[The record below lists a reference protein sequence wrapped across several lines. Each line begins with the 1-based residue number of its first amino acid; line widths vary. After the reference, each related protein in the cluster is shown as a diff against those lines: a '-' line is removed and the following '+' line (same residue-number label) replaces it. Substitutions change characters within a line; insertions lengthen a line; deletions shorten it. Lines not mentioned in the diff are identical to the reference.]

1 MRLKTTLGVL
11 AILITASFAQAQR
24 LPRTVFPIHYDLIFE
39 PDLAKATFNG
49 QEAIEISVQ
58 RPATSITLHAMQ
70 LKLHEATIVVGID
83 TQPATVTYDTP
94 SETATLTFAKPL
106 QAGRAAIHIA
116 YTGILN
122 NDLRGL
128 YLGEANGRRYAST
141 QFEAT
146 AARYAFPSFDEPEM
160 KATFTVTAV
169 VDEGDNAISNG
180 AVVADYKFPQGKHTF
195 KFATTPRMSTYLV
208 ALTVGA
214 FDCLKDQVDGIPLRV
229 CATPDKIANGRFALE
244 ATKAIVGFY
253 NRYYGTRYAFGKLD
267 QVAVPD
273 FSAGAMEN
281 TGDIIYRETAL
292 LVGDNDS
299 IERKKGVASVIAH
312 EIAHQWF
319 GDLVTMKWWNDLWLN
334 EGFATFMAPKPL
346 KTWKPDWDFEASE
359 VVDSR
364 GTLTT
369 DSLRSTRAIRAEA
382 TTSAQIENMFD
393 AIAYG
398 KTAWMLRMVESYIG
412 EEAMRKG
419 IDEYIATNAYAN
431 TAAEDFTRSMDRA
444 SSKPVADVISS
455 YVRNAGL
462 PLITVASLC
471 DAGATTFTLTQQR
484 FFSDPSLSGAPP
496 PSPAWVI
503 PVCFRDQCE
512 LFREKQQTFRVSG
525 CDPLYLNRNARGYY
539 ITQYEPDEVLRLA
552 TSPSLTNFER
562 YALLREDWLLVLSGR
577 RDVADYIRVANALRS
592 ARDPHVVRQLATA
605 FDTIGARL
613 TTPATDAAF
622 RKWVTDYLRPIA
634 TELGWSPRPGESEET
649 RELRNTVLATLG
661 AAGRDRAT
669 LDKANDLTKRA
680 LQGDA
685 KAIDPSLLDTVFELA
700 AVRSDSALYEKL
712 MLALAKSNDPQ
723 EQRRLRGV
731 IAVFEDPKLAIRTL
745 EWSLT
750 PAVRNQDAG
759 NVMSQ
764 VLVTPHVQTE
774 AWDYFIKNWPRFI
787 AKLPAGGA
795 GGGRGGP
802 ITALGAICDPALRD
816 RAAAALREHPIAG
829 TERRVALAIE
839 RATQCIAMREIQA
852 PRLAH
857 AF

>member
-1 MRLKTTLGVL
+1 MRLKLL
-11 AILITASFAQAQR
+11 FAILLTASFAQAQR
-24 LPRTVFPIHYDLIFE
+24 LPRTVFPIHYDLIFQPE
-39 PDLAKATFNG
+39 LAKATFSG

-58 RPATSITLHAMQ
+58 QPATSITLHAMQ
-70 LKLHEATIVVGID
+70 LKLTEATIVAGID
-83 TQPATVTYDTP
+83 TQPATVTYDTA
-94 SETATLTFAKPL
+94 SETATLTFANPL
-106 QAGRAAIHIA
+106 QPGLAAIHIA

-160 KATFTVTAV
+160 KATFTVTAI

-180 AVVADYKFPQGKHTF
+180 AVVADYKFPEGKHTF

-208 ALTVGA
+208 ALTVGP
-214 FDCLKDQVDGIPLRV
+214 FSCLKDEVDGIPLRV
-229 CATPDKIANGRFALE
+229 CATPDKIANAHFALE
-244 ATKAIVGFY
+244 ATKAIVAFY

-292 LVGDNDS
+292 LVGDDDS
-299 IERKKGVASVIAH
+299 VERKKGVASVIAH
-312 EIAHQWF
+312 EVAHQWF

-346 KTWKPDWDFEASE
+346 KAWKPDWDFEASE
-359 VVDSR
+359 VVDNR
-364 GTLTT
+364 GTLAT

-419 IDEYIATNAYAN
+419 VDEYIATNAYAN

-444 SSKPVADVISS
+444 SSKPVADVIAS

-462 PLITVASLC
+462 PLITVASVC
-471 DAGATTFTLTQQR
+471 DAGNTTLTLTQQR
-484 FFSDPSLSGAPP
+484 FFSDPALSGAPA

-512 LFREKQQTFRVSG
+512 LLREKQQTFHVKG

-539 ITQYEPDEVLRLA
+539 ITQYAPEEVLRLA
-552 TSPSLTNFER
+552 TSPSLTKFER

-577 RDVADYIRVANALRS
+577 RDVADFIRVANALRGT
-592 ARDPHVVRQLATA
+592 RDPLVVRQLAAA
-605 FDTIGARL
+605 FETIGARL
-613 TTPATDAAF
+613 TTPATDVAF
-622 RKWVTDYLRPIA
+622 RKWVSDYLRPIA

-661 AAGRDRAT
+661 ETGHDRAT
-669 LDKANDLTKRA
+669 LDKANKLVKKG
-680 LQGDA
+680 Q
-685 KAIDPSLLDTVFELA
+685 AIDPSLIDTVYELA
-700 AVRSDSALYEKL
+700 AVRSDPSLYERL
-712 MLALAKSNDPQ
+712 MQAYAKSNDPQ

-731 IAVFEDPKLAIRTL
+731 IASFQDPKLAIRTL

-750 PAVRNQDAG
+750 PAVRSQDAG
-759 NVMSQ
+759 GVMSI
-764 VLVTPHVQTE
+764 VLSTPHVQTE
-774 AWDYFIKNWPRFI
+774 AWDYFIQSWPRFI

-802 ITALGAICDPALRD
+802 IVALGAICDAGLRD
-816 RAAAALREHPIAG
+816 RAAATLQEHPIAG
-829 TERRVALAIE
+829 TERRVALAVE

-852 PRLAH
+852 PRLTH